1 MDRVFEKVWFLP
13 PYLVARKTVFF
24 VKSVFTAEERMNDD
38 LTDVRVA
45 VNKVETAIEKLNQ
58 QMLSIKWSLNIII
71 FMLAI
76 IGFVLDR

>member
-1 MDRVFEKVWFLP
+1 
-13 PYLVARKTVFF
+13 
-24 VKSVFTAEERMNDD
+24 MNDD

>member
-1 MDRVFEKVWFLP
+1 VLFG
-13 PYLVARKTVFF
+13 
-24 VKSVFTAEERMNDD
+24 KSGFTAEVRMNDD